1 MSPCAPPP
9 TPLRADRRVAR
20 LLPALL
26 TIAVL
31 AAAPPGGARAQEP
44 PVTPPADGIREPWDI
59 SASTSHVRRS
69 ADGGRVLMFDRDVVI
84 THGELA
90 TTCDH
95 AEYLEELRRA
105 LLTGHVV
112 MTQDSTTVR
121 APVCYYDRDT
131 RVAQFPNGLVIE
143 RPTGMAVADAGTWH
157 RDARKFQLRGRV
169 AAADT
174 SGTLDADAV
183 TFDETT
189 DTFWAAGNARLVD
202 DVSGIVVEGPSLRYD
217 RARSEAT
224 AIERPAATFEED
236 DEAVRVDSDEMRYDP
251 RTDRGTATGNVV
263 MRRGSMTATGG
274 AARFD
279 RVENTVV
286 LEGDPKVVDGAT
298 EITGRSIEMIT
309 RGGGRRTVRVVGDAR
324 VVHRFAVERV
334 RPVEAGAPVDG
345 EALDETL
352 ATARDSAEA
361 RAAEVESA
369 PVDTAAAPP
378 PPPAAPD
385 AAAPTPETRFAAAV
399 DSAATAATAATGA
412 DGADGAD
419 GAAAVSDS
427 AAAVADSLAALPPW
441 LKTPSE
447 QLPRQNL
454 LFGERITIEVVDD
467 ELETVEVVGH
477 GRSKFFPNEAQG
489 DLTEW
494 NDVVGDTLHVWF
506 SESELDSVTVL
517 GHGTG
522 EYRLPAGEDEGAG
535 QDVLKE
541 KGKLVEYQAP
551 VIRYDRRDET
561 MHLSQGAEVRYR
573 DMQLRS
579 GTIEFDA
586 RDEVMDAGGEPSPVL
601 VDSGDEILGSRM
613 RYHLPTEKGEIVT
626 GRTRFE
632 NAFYQG
638 TDIWKIGDDALAVE
652 NATYTTCDLEHP
664 HYHFSSRHMKIY
676 LDDKV
681 VAKPVVLRIRQ
692 IPVFALPFYIAS
704 LKKDRHSGLLLPN
717 LELGVDDNRG
727 RFIRNLGYYWA
738 PNDYFDATTSF
749 DFYPSQDRIVSYLTA
764 RYNLRYRFD
773 GRVTLKYNRDVPRGK
788 KDTVVEATHRQT
800 LSPTADLSGDAR
812 FFSSSS
818 IYQDIDDD
826 QRLDRDIRSNLTLT
840 KRFPGSN
847 RSLRMTLERQQNL
860 DDDTFTE
867 QLPGV
872 FLSSPSRPLLARPT
886 GGAEAGAVA
895 GLLSDVYWN
904 ADTRGVRT
912 RSRTGAGVEEEH
924 SGAQTSL
931 GLRMTRNVGAFLRL
945 SPSVDGEGTWI
956 DEDRRGDANAFR
968 ATYRTA
974 VSASTTLYGT
984 FLRPIG
990 PVQGFRHL
998 VEPGASWSWAPEF
1011 REYFYVDPSDTTR
1024 TLRDRFFSFGG
1035 IGASPRRQSAMSFS
1049 LRNLVQT
1056 KIDRGEGRE
1065 ELRLDL
1071 FTLRNSISYDLL
1083 AEDNGRKPLSGLG
1096 SSLNILTSL
1105 PVNQSWTVSHDPYTW
1120 DLLGSS
1126 VTTRARVSSRSFG
1139 GGGGA
1144 AEPDMPAPASPEGVG
1159 NDVAG
1164 ADLGDAAT
1172 VSAATR
1178 GRAGQWAFDVSHTA
1192 QRGASGSA
1200 SSSLVF
1206 NSSWSPTTNW
1216 GLTFNTQ
1223 YDLTN
1228 GDNTAQSWS
1237 VRRQIHCWEV
1247 SFDRRYLGGEWQYYL
1262 RVNIIDLP
1270 DIKAERGDAF
1280 RGRVGSGTG
1289 LDGLF

>member
-1 MSPCAPPP
+1 M
-9 TPLRADRRVAR
+9 RADRRHAR

-26 TIAVL
+26 TFAVL
-31 AAAPPGGARAQEP
+31 AAAPPGAVRAQAP
-44 PVTPPADGIREPWDI
+44 ATAPPADAPREPWDI
-59 SASTSHVRRS
+59 AANTSHVRRS
-69 ADGGRVLMFDRDVVI
+69 ADGGRVLMFEGDVVI
-84 THGELA
+84 THGEL
-90 TTCDH
+90 TTTSDH
-95 AEYLEELRRA
+95 AEYLEDLRRA

-131 RVAQFPNGLVIE
+131 RIAQFPSGLVIE
-143 RPTGMAVADAGTWH
+143 RPSGMAVADAGTWR
-157 RDARKFQLRGRV
+157 RDERKFQLRGRV

-202 DVSGIVVEGPSLRYD
+202 DVSGVIVEGPSLRYE

-224 AIERPAATFEED
+224 AVERPAATFEEE
-236 DEAVRVDSDEMRYDP
+236 DEPVRVEADEMRYDP
-251 RTDRGTATGNVV
+251 RTDRGTAVGDVV

-279 RVENTVV
+279 RVRNSAV
-286 LEGDPKVVDGAT
+286 LEGAPKIVDGAT
-298 EITGRSIEMIT
+298 EITGDSIEMIT
-309 RGGGRRTVRVVGDAR
+309 RGSGRRTVRVTGSAR
-324 VVHRFAVERV
+324 VVHRFAEERE

-345 EALDETL
+345 EALEE
-352 ATARDSAEA
+352 AVGSARDSVEA
-361 RAAEVESA
+361 RAAAV
-369 PVDTAAAPP
+369 AAAP
-378 PPPAAPD
+378 
-385 AAAPTPETRFAAAV
+385 
-399 DSAATAATAATGA
+399 
-412 DGADGAD
+412 D
-419 GAAAVSDS
+419 GAAAPGARPAEPDTTAPTAEALFEAAADSAAAGADLAGVLPGPAAAGADSLAALSDS

-454 LFGERITIEVVDD
+454 LFGDRITIEVVDD

-477 GRSKFFPNEAQG
+477 GRSKFFPNEAEG

-506 SESELDSVTVL
+506 SASELDSVTVL

-535 QDVLKE
+535 EDVLKE

-551 VIRYDRRDET
+551 VIRYDRRHET
-561 MHLSQGAEVRYR
+561 MHLSKGAEVRYK

-579 GTIEFDA
+579 GTIDFDA
-586 RDEVMDAGGEPSPVL
+586 REEVMDAGGDPSPVL
-601 VDSGDEILGSRM
+601 VDSGDEILGARM
-613 RYHLPTEKGEIVT
+613 RYHLPTGKGEIVT

-652 NATYTTCDLEHP
+652 NATYTTCDLESP
-664 HYHFSSRHMKIY
+664 HFHFSSKHMKIY

-749 DFYPSQDRIVSYLTA
+749 DFYPSQDRIVSYLSA

-800 LSPTADLSGDAR
+800 ISPTADLSGDAR
-812 FFSSSS
+812 FFSSAS

-847 RSLRMTLERQQNL
+847 RSLRVSLERQQNL
-860 DDDTFTE
+860 DEDTFSE
-867 QLPGV
+867 QLPGI
-872 FLSSPSRPLLARPT
+872 FFSSPSRPLRARASGTASASGAADPGLAD
-886 GGAEAGAVA
+886 
-895 GLLSDVYWN
+895 GLLADLYWN

-912 RSRTGAGVEEEH
+912 RSRSSAGGEEEH
-924 SGAQTSL
+924 TGAQTNL
-931 GLRMTRNVGAFLRL
+931 GLRMTRNVVSYLRL
-945 SPSVDGEGTWI
+945 SPSIDGEATWI

-974 VSASTTLYGT
+974 VSTSTTLYGT
-984 FLRPIG
+984 FLRPMG

-1011 REYFYVDPSDTTR
+1011 REYFYVDPDDTTR

-1035 IGASPRRQSAMSFS
+1035 IGGSPRKQSSMSFS

-1056 KIDRGEGRE
+1056 KIARGEGQE
-1065 ELRLDL
+1065 DLRLDL
-1071 FTLRNSISYDLL
+1071 FTLRNGISYDLL
-1083 AEDNGRKPLSGLG
+1083 ADENGRKPLSGLS
-1096 SSLNILTSL
+1096 SSLNILSSL

-1144 AEPDMPAPASPEGVG
+1144 APDAPQPEPLDGG
-1159 NDVAG
+1159 AG
-1164 ADLGDAAT
+1164 AGLGPDLGDAAT
-1172 VSAATR
+1172 VSAAR
-1178 GRAGQWAFDVSHTA
+1178 GGRAGQWAFDVSHTA
-1192 QRGASGSA
+1192 QRGASGS
-1200 SSSLVF
+1200 SSSSVVF
-1206 NSSWSPTTNW
+1206 NSSWSPTANW

-1247 SFDRRYLGGEWQYYL
+1247 SFDRRYLGSEWQYYL
-1262 RVNIIDLP
+1262 RINIIDLP

>member
-26 TIAVL
+26 TIAAL
-31 AAAPPGGARAQEP
+31 AGAPPAGAQDAPAAADATVPPDAP
-44 PVTPPADGIREPWDI
+44 REPWDI
-59 SASTSHVRRS
+59 SSRTSHVRRS
-69 ADGGRVLMFDRDVVI
+69 ADGGRVLMFEGDVAI
-84 THGELA
+84 THGAL
-90 TTCDH
+90 TTTSDH
-95 AEYLEELRRA
+95 AEYLEGLRRV

-121 APVCYYDRDT
+121 GPVCYYDRDT
-131 RVAQFPNGLVIE
+131 RIAHFPSGLLIE
-143 RPTGMAVADAGTWH
+143 RPTGMAVADAGTWR
-157 RDARKFQLRGRV
+157 RDERKFQLRGRV

-183 TFDETT
+183 TLDETE
-189 DTFWAAGNARLVD
+189 DVMWAVGNARLVD
-202 DVSGIVVEGPSLRYD
+202 DVSGVVVEGPSMRYE
-217 RARSEAT
+217 RGRSLAT
-224 AIERPAATFEED
+224 AIERPAATFEEED
-236 DEAVRVDSDEMRYDP
+236 AAVRVESDEMRYDP
-251 RTDRGTATGNVV
+251 RTDQGTALGNVV

-274 AARFD
+274 LVRFD
-279 RVENTVV
+279 RAANRAV
-286 LEGDPKVVDGAT
+286 LEDGPKVVDGST
-298 EITGRSIEMIT
+298 EIQGDSIEMIT
-309 RGGGRRTVRVVGDAR
+309 RGGGRRTVRVTGSAQ
-324 VVHRFAVERV
+324 VVHRFAGERE
-334 RPVEAGAPVDG
+334 RPVEAGDPVDA
-345 EALDETL
+345 EALEE
-352 ATARDSAEA
+352 AVGAARDSVEA
-361 RAAEVESA
+361 RAQEVQAA
-369 PVDTAAAPP
+369 PADPGAAPPADAPAGTDGPTPEARFTAAAGADSLVAGADSLA
-378 PPPAAPD
+378 AAPD
-385 AAAPTPETRFAAAV
+385 
-399 DSAATAATAATGA
+399 SAA
-412 DGADGAD
+412 
-419 GAAAVSDS
+419 
-427 AAAVADSLAALPPW
+427 ADSLAALPPW

-454 LFGERITIEVVDD
+454 LFGDRITIEVVDD

-477 GRSKFFPNEAQG
+477 GRSKFFPNEGEG

-506 SESELDSVTVL
+506 TESQVDSVTVL

-522 EYRLPAGEDEGAG
+522 EYRLPAGEDEGAAE
-535 QDVLKE
+535 DVLKA

-551 VIRYDRRDET
+551 EIRYDRRNEK
-561 MHLSQGAEVRYR
+561 MHLSKGAEVRYR

-579 GTIEFDA
+579 GTIDFDA
-586 RDEVMDAGGEPSPVL
+586 RKEVMDAAGEPSPVL
-601 VDSGDEILGSRM
+601 VDSGDEIFGARM

-652 NATYTTCDLEHP
+652 NATYTTCDLEQP
-664 HYHFSSRHMKIY
+664 HFHFSSKHMKIY

-704 LKKDRHSGLLLPN
+704 LKKERHSGLLLPN

-749 DFYPSQDRIVSYLTA
+749 DFYPSQDRIVTYLSA

-773 GRVTLKYNRDVPRGK
+773 GRVALKYNRDVPRGK
-788 KDTVVEATHRQT
+788 KDTVLEMTHRQA
-800 LSPTADLSGDAR
+800 LSPTTDLSGDAR
-812 FFSSSS
+812 FFSSAS

-847 RSLRMTLERQQNL
+847 RSLRVDLQRQQNL
-860 DDDTFTE
+860 DEDTFSE
-867 QLPGV
+867 SLPGI
-872 FLSSPSRPLLARPT
+872 FFSSPSRPLKARPGASAAA
-886 GGAEAGAVA
+886 GGAAGPGLVG
-895 GLLSDVYWN
+895 GLLSDLYWN
-904 ADTRGVRT
+904 TDARGVRT
-912 RSRTGAGVEEEH
+912 RSRVASGAEEEH
-924 SGAQTSL
+924 AGAQTNL
-931 GLRMTRNVGAFLRL
+931 GLRMTRNVATHLRL
-945 SPSVDGEGTWI
+945 SPSVDGEATWI
-956 DEDRRGDANAFR
+956 DEDRRGDANQVR
-968 ATYRTA
+968 TTYRTSVA
-974 VSASTTLYGT
+974 TSTTLYGT
-984 FLRPIG
+984 FLKPLG
-990 PVQGFRHL
+990 PVKGFRHL
-998 VEPGASWSWAPEF
+998 IEPGASWNWAPEF
-1011 REYFYVDPSDTTR
+1011 REYFYVEPGDTTG

-1035 IGASPRRQSAMSFS
+1035 IGGSPRKQSFMSFS

-1056 KIDRGEGRE
+1056 KIDRGEGQE

-1071 FTLRNSISYDLL
+1071 FTLRNGISYDLL
-1083 AEDNGRKPLSGLG
+1083 ADETGRKPLSNF
-1096 SSLNILTSL
+1096 SSALNILSSL
-1105 PVNQSWTVSHDPYTW
+1105 PVNQSWTVTHDPYSW

-1139 GGGGA
+1139 GGGDAVRADAPPGPLDGGATFGA
-1144 AEPDMPAPASPEGVG
+1144 AP
-1159 NDVAG
+1159 
-1164 ADLGDAAT
+1164 DLGDAST
-1172 VSAATR
+1172 VTAAR
-1178 GRAGQWAFDVSHTA
+1178 AGRAGQWAFDVSHTA
-1192 QRGASGSA
+1192 QRGATGSS

-1206 NSSWSPTTNW
+1206 NSSWSPTQNW

-1223 YDLTN
+1223 YDLAN
-1228 GDNTAQSWS
+1228 GENTAQSWS

-1247 SFDRRYLGGEWQYYL
+1247 SFDRRYLGSEWQYYL

-1280 RGRVGSGTG
+1280 RGRVGTGTG
-1289 LDGLF
+1289 LDDLF